1 MNLNEFFKTFT
12 GPISTDTRTLVPGA
26 AFVALRGEQFDGHDY
41 LQQAKDKGAVIAV
54 VDHPIEVDIP
64 QCLVPNTTAA
74 YGEIA
79 RLHRNRMPA
88 QVITLT
94 GSAGKTTTKNMLA
107 KIFGAVGPTLATQKN
122 FNNEIG
128 VPMTLLQL
136 KPEHQW
142 AVIENGAN
150 SPGEIDRNSR
160 VAEPDCGMVLM
171 VAEVHVEGMG
181 TADKIA
187 IEKGAIYPHIR
198 PHGVAVLPRDDQFYA
213 QFAQR
218 AAHDEIRQISFGFSP
233 EADVTAQD
241 IHITSGGQTSA
252 TVRTPLG
259 SFALKMALLGRH
271 NIYNALAATAVAVA
285 YNIPL
290 ATIAQALASVEPA
303 DKRLQVYVGHNR
315 AKLIDD
321 CYNGS
326 PVGIMAA
333 LEILASCPGEK
344 VWVFGDMAEL
354 GERSA
359 HYHQLVG
366 EKARELGID
375 QVYAVGE
382 QSLLTLQSFGK
393 GGLHFNSKEALI
405 EALKPKLHDHM
416 TVLIKGSRSRKLE
429 TITEALKS

>member
-1 MNLNEFFKTFT
+1 MNLTDFFSTFT

-26 AFVALRGEQFDGHDY
+26 AFVALKGERFDGHDHV
-41 LQQAKDKGAVIAV
+41 QQAKDKGAVIAV
-54 VDHPIEVDIP
+54 VDHAVDVDIP
-64 QCLVPNTTAA
+64 QCIVVNTLAA

-88 QVITLT
+88 KVITLT
-94 GSAGKTTTKNMLA
+94 GSAGKTTAKNMLA
-107 KIFGAVGPTLATQKN
+107 AIFSAVGPTLATQKN

-150 SPGEIDRNSR
+150 SHGEIDRNSR
-160 VAEPDCGMVLM
+160 VAEPDCGMVLL

-187 IEKGAIYPHIR
+187 VEKGAIYPHIR
-198 PHGVAVLPRDDQFYA
+198 PQGLAVLPRDDQFFD
-213 QFAQR
+213 QFVAR
-218 AAHDEIRQISFGFSP
+218 ASHDGIKQMTFGFSP
-233 EADVTAQD
+233 LADVTARD
-241 IHITSGGQTSA
+241 IKITEGGQTSA
-252 TVRTPLG
+252 TVVTPQGNFELT
-259 SFALKMALLGRH
+259 LQLLGRH
-271 NIYNALAATAVAVA
+271 NVYNALAATAVAVS
-285 YNIPL
+285 YDIPL
-290 ATIAQALASVEPA
+290 ATIAQALAGVEPA
-303 DKRLQVYVGHNR
+303 DKRLQVYVGHNK

-326 PVGIMAA
+326 PVGVLAA
-333 LEILASCPGEK
+333 LEILAACPGEK

-354 GERSA
+354 GERTA

-366 EKARELGID
+366 EKACELGID

-393 GGLHFNSKEALI
+393 GGLHFNSKEDLI
-405 EALKPKLHDHM
+405 EALKPKLHEHM
-416 TVLIKGSRSRKLE
+416 TVLIKGSRSKKLE
-429 TITEALKS
+429 TITEALRK